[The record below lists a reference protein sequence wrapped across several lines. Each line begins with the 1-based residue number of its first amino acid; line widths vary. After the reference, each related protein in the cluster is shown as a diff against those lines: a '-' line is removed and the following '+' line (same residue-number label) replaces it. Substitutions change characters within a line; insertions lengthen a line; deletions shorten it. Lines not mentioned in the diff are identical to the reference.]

1 MAISTVDSKSLK
13 SAKSSL
19 DKVIDSYSEVII
31 GQDNMIEKM
40 LIAFINDGN
49 ILIEG
54 VPGLAKTI
62 AIKTMAQLSGLNF
75 SRIQFTPDLLPA
87 DILGTE
93 IYNQST
99 GRFYTKKGPL
109 FSNIILADEI
119 NRAPSKVQSAL
130 LEAMQEKQITI
141 GDKTF
146 PLDNNY
152 MVLATQNPMDQEGTY
167 PLPEA
172 QMDRFLF
179 KILVDYPQREDEIA
193 VVKQQIGLNKFKNI
207 KAILTKS
214 KIEELKKVAGQ
225 IYIDDKILEYI
236 LSIVEAT
243 RNPEKYGLN
252 SDYINFGAS
261 PRASI
266 SLAKAAR
273 ANALLQGDDFVK
285 SDDIK
290 DVAFEVL
297 RHRILIS
304 YEAEAENIKVDD
316 IIREILDKVSTP

>member
-1 MAISTVDSKSLK
+1 MVGSSFDSKSLK
-13 SAKSSL
+13 SAKSTL
-19 DKVIDSYSEVII
+19 DKVIESYSKVVI

-62 AIKTMAQLSGLNF
+62 AIKAMAQLSGLDF

-99 GRFYTKKGPL
+99 GKFYTKKGPL

-130 LEAMQEKQITI
+130 LEAMQERQITI

-146 PLDNNY
+146 PLDSNY
-152 MVLATQNPMDQEGTY
+152 MVLATQNPIDQEGTY

-179 KILVDYPQREDEIA
+179 KITVDYPSKEDEIEI
-193 VVKQQIGLNKFKNI
+193 VKQQIELDKFKPLKSI
-207 KAILTKS
+207 FTKS
-214 KIEELKKVAGQ
+214 KIEELKKVVKQ

-236 LSIVEAT
+236 INIVEAT

-252 SDYINFGAS
+252 KAHISFGAS

-266 SLAKAAR
+266 SLAKASK
-273 ANALLQGDDFVK
+273 ANALLQGDNFVK
-285 SDDIK
+285 SDDVK

-304 YEAEAENIKVDD
+304 YEAEAENINVDN
-316 IIREILDKVSTP
+316 IIQSILDNVKTP